1 LPYYSNS
8 TNNRYF
14 EAHSEYNDEGYI
26 MNKIPLL
33 NKLKSTLILGMHFLP
48 RNKPYTELSVGFDNL
63 GFGKFK
69 LLRIDYVRS
78 YQNGFETV

>member
-1 LPYYSNS
+1 
-8 TNNRYF
+8 
-14 EAHSEYNDEGYI
+14 

-33 NKLKSTLILGMHFLP
+33 NKLKSTLILGGHALSG
-48 RNKPYTELSVGFDNL
+48 NKPYTELSVGLDNL

-78 YQNGFETV
+78 YQNGFQETV